1 MEQAPP
7 VAAVDEDKAAVRA
20 ADKVVVRD
28 KDAEEWVAPWLR
40 DRADSVSAR
49 NVDSK

>member
-7 VAAVDEDKAAVRA
+7 VAVVVADEDEDRA
-20 ADKVVVRD
+20 ADKVVVKD
-28 KDAEEWVAPWLR
+28 KDAEEWAAPWLR
-40 DRADSVSAR
+40 DRVDSVSAR